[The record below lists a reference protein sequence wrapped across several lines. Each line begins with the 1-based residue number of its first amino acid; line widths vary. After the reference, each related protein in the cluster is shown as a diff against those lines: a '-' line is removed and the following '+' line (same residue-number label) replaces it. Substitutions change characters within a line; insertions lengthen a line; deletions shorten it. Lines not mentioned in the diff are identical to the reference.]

1 MEFSKEELLQ
11 ELQRRQSQDGF
22 ANTLGRGAGMVG
34 RALASGVAGLA
45 NLPQL
50 ASNIGAIGGRYV
62 GEKLRGEKIPT
73 AVEQYPYPSE
83 KAKELIDKLSGGKFA
98 PKTFGE
104 RAASSAVEF
113 AGGGGLGSLAARG
126 LGKAIPAFLPQTVGE
141 LAPLAGAG
149 IGAEAGQELLPEHPA
164 LGALGGALLG
174 GKVGSV
180 SLKRPSVA
188 EKEFFNREGNLEQA
202 VPMEQAGGLIKKGA
216 AKYREIAGEEASK
229 LFGAAENLIDEN
241 ARIPLSKT
249 SKTIEASLGGK
260 TAQHE
265 SLLRESPAGKLL
277 GRIRAD
283 ILQNDGHLP
292 YETAKLYKDE
302 LSDLITTHGQLGNK
316 AQGRIKHIEGI
327 LEREI
332 KDNLKST
339 NPKGYEALSKANEFY
354 SSLSSRDRDIFNML
368 IKEETPTGAFKSVL
382 SDVKRADADK
392 MEVAMKH
399 LAPDHRAQLSATM
412 INELGKNNQNEFI
425 TENFFRSFNGLEPNA
440 QKIVLSGLPKASQ
453 DKFIELAG
461 VGEGPGRF
469 LTEGAAGVLGAQ
481 YGGLPGLLAGLVAG
495 NIPARLIG
503 APSFINSIYRASK
516 IRDLGKQKSFVSESM
531 KQIKQTHPELKQDID
546 KFEHAYT
553 NPEQASSPQPE
564 FSREELEAE
573 LQRRALNN
581 Q

>member
-1 MEFSKEELLQ
+1 MEFSREELLQ

-22 ANTLGRGAGMVG
+22 ANTLGRGAGIAG
-34 RALASGVAGLA
+34 RALASGVAGLG

-50 ASNIGAIGGRYV
+50 ASNIGALGGRYV
-62 GEKLRGEKIPT
+62 GEKLRGEKVPSAI
-73 AVEQYPYPSE
+73 EQYPYPSE
-83 KAKELIDKLSGGKFA
+83 KAKELIDKLSGGKFE

-113 AGGGGLGSLAARG
+113 AGGGGLGSLAAKG
-126 LGKAIPAFLPQTVGE
+126 LGKAIPKFLPQTVGE

-164 LGALGGALLG
+164 IGALGGALVG
-174 GKVGSV
+174 GRVGSA
-180 SLKRPSVA
+180 SLRRPGAA
-188 EKEFFNREGNLEQA
+188 EAEFFRKEGNIEQA
-202 VPMEQAGGLIKKGA
+202 VPMEQAGAIIKKGA
-216 AKYREIAGEEASK
+216 AKYRDLASAEASK

-241 ARIPLSKT
+241 ARVPLSKT

-277 GRIRAD
+277 GRIRTD

-354 SSLSSRDRDIFNML
+354 SSLSSKDRDIFNML

-392 MEVAMKH
+392 MEVAMRH
-399 LAPDHRAQLSATM
+399 LATDHRAQLSATM

-425 TENFFRSFNGLEPNA
+425 TENFFRNFNGLEQSA
-440 QKIVLSGLPKASQ
+440 QKVVLSGLPKSSQ
-453 DKFIELAG
+453 DKFLELASI
-461 VGEGPGRF
+461 GEGPGRG
-469 LTEGAAGVLGAQ
+469 LTQGVAGIFGAEYAGF
-481 YGGLPGLLAGLVAG
+481 PGLIAGLVAG
-495 NIPARLIG
+495 NIPPKLMVV
-503 APSFINSIYRASK
+503 PSFINAIYRASK
-516 IRDLGKQKSFVSESM
+516 IRDLGKQKSFISEFM
-531 KQIKQTHPELKQDID
+531 KDLKQTHPEFDRDINR
-546 KFEHAYT
+546 FQQAYT
-553 NPEQASSPQPE
+553 NPESVSPPQPE